1 MSISITT
8 KNDVWWN
15 LGDTC
20 RLSLYYAELAQK
32 MERKSTKWK
41 IILVLTGAIS
51 AIVSLFPDSF
61 SSYLQVASGASISL
75 LVGLI
80 FAFGH
85 DRKAAVLH
93 TVTTDIML
101 LRRDWKSLW
110 AEIQENEIEEEIAK
124 TKNRTLGEK
133 LEHITSRAD
142 FVGVVDD
149 DELDTN
155 MSKKVERIMINE
167 FRLEKTSI
175 GQS

>member
-1 MSISITT
+1 MGISKTI
-8 KNDVWWN
+8 KDDVWRN

-20 RLSLYYAELAQK
+20 RQSLYYAELAQN

-41 IILVLTGAIS
+41 VILVLTGAIS
-51 AIVSLFPDSF
+51 ASASLFPGSF
-61 SSYLQVASGASISL
+61 PTFLQVVSGVAISL

-101 LRRDWKSLW
+101 LRRDWKVLW
-110 AEIQENEIEEEIAK
+110 AKIQINEIDEETARR
-124 TKNRTLGEK
+124 KNRFLGEK

-149 DELDTN
+149 DKLESDI
-155 MSKKVERIMINE
+155 SKKVERIMANE
-167 FRLEKTSI
+167 FRLEEAQT
-175 GQS
+175 